1 MNGPLIF
8 SCFAFIHGCIAL
20 AALALGGDMFL
31 PAMCLFLVEA
41 VTAFD
46 NAATVF
52 GKQLGMGRQA
62 RSLSRIRFL
71 LHAICIAFLLPVYS
85 GIASVV
91 AFSPSTAVVA
101 NVISWLF
108 VVVIAIYGYIY
119 QYRRMQPLMPVN
131 YFGCLRYAQSV
142 TDETRH
148 PDYHYSEQELAARGR
163 LPMASV
169 LTMLGALLLALLMGY
184 FGTFWV
190 PFVVTVI
197 MFIAAGFPQRG
208 WGPLMTSC
216 LEVVFSVGLLYSLWY
231 VSTLPT

>member
-1 MNGPLIF
+1 L
-8 SCFAFIHGCIAL
+8 FAFVHGCIAL
-20 AALALGGDMFL
+20 AALTLSGDILL
-31 PAMCLFLVEA
+31 PAVCLFIVEA

-46 NAATVF
+46 NAATVL
-52 GKQLGMGRQA
+52 GKWLGIGEQA
-62 RSLSRIRFL
+62 RKLSEKRFL
-71 LHAICIAFLLPVYS
+71 LHAICIAFLLPAYS
-85 GIASVV
+85 GIAGAVAFSSFASVV
-91 AFSPSTAVVA
+91 A
-101 NVISWLF
+101 NIISWLL
-108 VVVIAIYGYIY
+108 VVLIGIYGYIY

-142 TDETRH
+142 SDETRH
-148 PDYHYSEQELAARGR
+148 PDYHYSEQELSARGK

-169 LTMLGALLLALLMGY
+169 LTMLGALLLSLLIGWFSM
-184 FGTFWV
+184 FWV

-231 VSTLPT
+231 VSQLPS

>member
-1 MNGPLIF
+1 VNGPLIF
-8 SCFAFIHGCIAL
+8 SFFALIHGCIAL
-20 AALALGGDMFL
+20 AALTLGGDILL
-31 PAMCLFLVEA
+31 PALCLFIVEA

-46 NAATVF
+46 NAATVL
-52 GKQLGMGRQA
+52 GKRLGIGEQA
-62 RSLSRIRFL
+62 RKLSEKRFL
-71 LHAICIAFLLPVYS
+71 LHAICIAFLLPAYS
-85 GIASVV
+85 GIAGAVAFSSFASVV
-91 AFSPSTAVVA
+91 A
-101 NVISWLF
+101 NIISWLL
-108 VVVIAIYGYIY
+108 VVLIGIYGYIY

-148 PDYHYSEQELAARGR
+148 PDYQYSEQELSARGK

-169 LTMLGALLLALLMGY
+169 LTMLGALLLSLLIGWFSM
-184 FGTFWV
+184 FWT

-231 VSTLPT
+231 VSQLPS